1 MYRNKF
7 TLLSLIF
14 LVSFVRLNAQYEEYP
29 FRIFGYFQVS
39 FMQQL
44 YKEYADKKS
53 FSLQQMNLFLQH
65 DLSENW
71 SAFAGLEF
79 INNYNSGKSWGDFSL
94 SEVWVKYYLS
104 KRLNV
109 KLGLQIPT
117 FNHLNEISNKTPLLP
132 YIVRPLAYESS
143 FAEFMNLDDFIP
155 RRAFVQIYGFLPIEE
170 TKLDYSFYLGNSPNI
185 SSKVTKAGQSG
196 IDTSNI
202 FLVGGR
208 VGLRYEDVKI
218 GFSAT
223 YDEINSIVDFDAHFE
238 NNEKFTFKNVPR
250 FRIGH
255 DILMD
260 FKKFS
265 FSAEYIKV
273 LYNTNNLIDLDKQFF
288 YATIGYRITEDLFTY
303 FSLFSTQENYNF
315 SLPEK
320 QSYNTEVSVTIPN
333 LGLSYDIND
342 RIKLKGQFARVDI
355 DVTNLNMESVL
366 TFYYAVAISV
376 FF

>member
-1 MYRNKF
+1 MFTRKF
-7 TLLSLIF
+7 YLISLIF
-14 LVSFVRLNAQYEEYP
+14 LTFVIKLNAQYEEYP

-39 FMQQL
+39 FVQQL
-44 YKEYADKKS
+44 YKESADKKS

-104 KRLNV
+104 KRLNL
-109 KLGLQIPT
+109 KLGLQIPA

-155 RRAFVQIYGFLPIEE
+155 RRAFVQVYGFLPIDE
-170 TKLDYSFYLGNSPNI
+170 TKIDYSVYLGNSPNI
-185 SSKVTKAGQSG
+185 STKATKAGQSG
-196 IDTSNI
+196 TDTSNV

-208 VGLRYEDVKI
+208 LGLRYEDVKI

-223 YDEINSIVDFDAHFE
+223 YDELNKINDFDAHFM
-238 NNEKFTFKNVPR
+238 NTEKLTVKNVPR

-273 LYNTNNLIDLDKQFF
+273 LYNTDNVVDLDKQFF
-288 YATIGYRITEDLFTY
+288 YATIGYRVSEDLFTY
-303 FSLFSTQENYNF
+303 FSLYSTQENYNF
-315 SLPEK
+315 SIPELNN
-320 QSYNTEVSVTIPN
+320 YNTEVSVTIPN
-333 LGLSYDIND
+333 VGFSYDIND

-355 DVTNLNMESVL
+355 DVKNMVMESVL
-366 TFYYAVAISV
+366 TFYYAAAISV

>member
-1 MYRNKF
+1 MKNKKLVLF
-7 TLLSLIF
+7 LLFIIYISK
-14 LVSFVRLNAQYEEYP
+14 LNAQYEEYP

-39 FMQQL
+39 FIQQL
-44 YKEYADKKS
+44 YKNESDKKS

-94 SEVWVKYYLS
+94 SEVWVKYYAS
-104 KRLNV
+104 KRLNI
-109 KLGLQIPT
+109 KLGLQIPA

-155 RRAFVQIYGFLPIEE
+155 RRAFAQIYGFLPVEE
-170 TKLDYSFYLGNSPNI
+170 TKIDYSFYVGNSPNI
-185 SSKVTKAGQSG
+185 STKATKAGQSG
-196 IDTSNI
+196 TDTSNI
-202 FLVGGR
+202 FMVGGR
-208 VGLRYEDVKI
+208 IGLRYEDVKI

-223 YDEINSIVDFDAHFE
+223 YDEINKITTFE
-238 NNEKFTFKNVPR
+238 PHSELVINNNYLEHIPR
-250 FRIGH
+250 FRIGN
-255 DILMD
+255 DIMMD

-265 FSAEYIKV
+265 FNAEYIKV
-273 LYNTNNLIDLDKQFF
+273 LYDTGDKANLDKQFF
-288 YATIGYRITEDLFTY
+288 YATIGYRVTDDLLTY
-303 FSLFSTQENYNF
+303 FSLFSTEENYNLNINELKHL
-315 SLPEK
+315 S
-320 QSYNTEVSVTIPN
+320 TAVSVTIPN
-333 LGLSYDIND
+333 VGFSYDIND

-355 DVTNLNMESVL
+355 DIENSPTQNVL
-366 TFYYAVAISV
+366 TFYYAAAISV

>member
-1 MYRNKF
+1 MSKSK
-7 TLLSLIF
+7 LSISAILIF
-14 LVSFVRLNAQYEEYP
+14 ISFIRLNAQYEEYP

-39 FMQQL
+39 FIQQL
-44 YKEYADKKS
+44 YKEYSDKKS

-79 INNYNSGKSWGDFSL
+79 INTYNSGKSWGDFSL

-109 KLGLQIPT
+109 KLGLQIPA

-155 RRAFVQIYGFLPIEE
+155 RRAFVQVYGFLPIDE
-170 TKLDYSFYLGNSPNI
+170 TKLDYSVYLGNSPNI
-185 SSKVTKAGQSG
+185 STKATKAGQSG
-196 IDTSNI
+196 TDTSNI

-208 VGLRYEDVKI
+208 IGVRYDDVKI

-223 YDEINSIVDFDAHFE
+223 YDELNNISDFDSHFE
-238 NNEKFTFKNVPR
+238 NSENYSLKNVPR
-250 FRIGH
+250 FRIGN

-273 LYNTNNLIDLDKQFF
+273 LYDTDSFVDLDKQFF
-288 YATIGYRITEDLFTY
+288 YATIGYRITEDLFSY
-303 FSLFSTQENYNF
+303 FSLYSTQEKYNF
-315 SLPEK
+315 SSSEYK
-320 QSYNTEVSVTIPN
+320 HFNTEVSVTIPN
-333 LGLSYDIND
+333 VGLSYDIND
-342 RIKLKGQFARVDI
+342 RIKLKAQFARVDV
-355 DVTNLNMESVL
+355 DVKNTSIESVL
-366 TFYYAVAISV
+366 TFYYAAAISV

>member
-117 FNHLNEISNKTPLLP
+117 FNHL
-132 YIVRPLAYESS
+132 
-143 FAEFMNLDDFIP
+143 
-155 RRAFVQIYGFLPIEE
+155 
-170 TKLDYSFYLGNSPNI
+170 
-185 SSKVTKAGQSG
+185 
-196 IDTSNI
+196 
-202 FLVGGR
+202 
-208 VGLRYEDVKI
+208 
-218 GFSAT
+218 
-223 YDEINSIVDFDAHFE
+223 
-238 NNEKFTFKNVPR
+238 
-250 FRIGH
+250 
-255 DILMD
+255 
-260 FKKFS
+260 
-265 FSAEYIKV
+265 
-273 LYNTNNLIDLDKQFF
+273 
-288 YATIGYRITEDLFTY
+288 
-303 FSLFSTQENYNF
+303 
-315 SLPEK
+315 
-320 QSYNTEVSVTIPN
+320 
-333 LGLSYDIND
+333 
-342 RIKLKGQFARVDI
+342 
-355 DVTNLNMESVL
+355 
-366 TFYYAVAISV
+366 
-376 FF
+376 

>member
-1 MYRNKF
+1 
-7 TLLSLIF
+7 
-14 LVSFVRLNAQYEEYP
+14 
-29 FRIFGYFQVS
+29 
-39 FMQQL
+39 
-44 YKEYADKKS
+44 
-53 FSLQQMNLFLQH
+53 
-65 DLSENW
+65 
-71 SAFAGLEF
+71 
-79 INNYNSGKSWGDFSL
+79 
-94 SEVWVKYYLS
+94 
-104 KRLNV
+104 
-109 KLGLQIPT
+109 
-117 FNHLNEISNKTPLLP
+117 HLNEISNKTPLLP